1 MPPTEYLHVN
11 SGMRSETGAVEGFR
25 MFRGSLPPCFL
36 AAFNSFCQCLNCVKS
51 VGTEAEVGVK
61 LAWWW
66 RERVNGGERNL
77 GGQYQGK
84 KGQDG
89 T

>member
-1 MPPTEYLHVN
+1 VPPTEYLHVN

-25 MFRGSLPPCFL
+25 MFRGSLPLFPSGL
-36 AAFNSFCQCLNCVKS
+36 QQLLPMLEL
-51 VGTEAEVGVK
+51 EAEVGVK
-61 LAWWW
+61 LAWWR